1 MSEEVKEN
9 IPETE
14 QTEAKKETEKK
25 ESKTKKSKANAEVD
39 KLKAEVESQKELLMR
54 TAAEFDN
61 FKKRT
66 EREKIKT
73 AEYSKANILK
83 QLLPVIDNAGRALAV
98 DPNSADYAKGV
109 ELIVKQLM
117 GLVDTFGM
125 VELAEVG
132 DTFDPEIHEAVMHIE
147 DPEKGE
153 NEIVMVLQQGYK
165 LGDTVIRPAMVQ
177 VANQFITQSA
187 IKIVNCEK
195 NIIIKTDF
203 GGKNHGKNYW
213 Y

>member
-1 MSEEVKEN
+1 MSEEVNKN
-9 IPETE
+9 TAPEEETSE
-14 QTEAKKETEKK
+14 VKAEPVKKASKPKKSKSNAETEKLQT
-25 ESKTKKSKANAEVD
+25 ELAAS
-39 KLKAEVESQKELLMR
+39 KELLMR

-98 DPNSADYAKGV
+98 DPNSADYVKGV
-109 ELIVKQLM
+109 EMIVKQLV
-117 GLVDTFGM
+117 GIVDTFGM

-132 DTFDPEIHEAVMHIE
+132 DSFDPEIHEAVMHID

-153 NEIVMVLQQGYK
+153 NEITAVLQQGYK

-177 VANQFITQSA
+177 VAN
-187 IKIVNCEK
+187 
-195 NIIIKTDF
+195 
-203 GGKNHGKNYW
+203 
-213 Y
+213 

>member
-25 ESKTKKSKANAEVD
+25 ESKPKKSKANAEVD

-125 VELAEVG
+125 V
-132 DTFDPEIHEAVMHIE
+132 
-147 DPEKGE
+147 
-153 NEIVMVLQQGYK
+153 
-165 LGDTVIRPAMVQ
+165 
-177 VANQFITQSA
+177 
-187 IKIVNCEK
+187 
-195 NIIIKTDF
+195 
-203 GGKNHGKNYW
+203 
-213 Y
+213 

>member
-14 QTEAKKETEKK
+14 QAEVKKDTEKK
-25 ESKTKKSKANAEVD
+25 DSKPKKSKANAELE
-39 KLKAEVESQKELLMR
+39 KLKAEVDSQKELLMR

-83 QLLPVIDNAGRALAV
+83 QLLPVIDNAERALAV
-98 DPNSADYAKGV
+98 DSNSPDYAKGV

-125 VELAEVG
+125 IELAEVG

-165 LGDTVIRPAMVQ
+165 LGNTVIRPAMVQ
-177 VANQFITQSA
+177 VAN
-187 IKIVNCEK
+187 
-195 NIIIKTDF
+195 
-203 GGKNHGKNYW
+203 
-213 Y
+213 

>member
-1 MSEEVKEN
+1 MSDEIKN
-9 IPETE
+9 NNPAQE
-14 QTEAKKETEKK
+14 QTVNEPTKKVAKAKKPTE
-25 ESKTKKSKANAEVD
+25 NQ
-39 KLKAEVESQKELLMR
+39 KLKAELENQKELLMR

-83 QLLPVIDNAGRALAV
+83 QLLPVIDNAKRALSV
-98 DPNSADYAKGV
+98 DPSSADYVKGV
-109 ELIVKQLM
+109 ELIVKQLV
-117 GLVDTFGM
+117 GIVDTFNM
-125 VELAEVG
+125 LELAQVG

-153 NEIVMVLQQGYK
+153 SEIVAVLQQGYK

-177 VANQFITQSA
+177 VAN
-187 IKIVNCEK
+187 
-195 NIIIKTDF
+195 
-203 GGKNHGKNYW
+203 
-213 Y
+213 

>member
-9 IPETE
+9 ISQTE
-14 QTEAKKETEKK
+14 KNEEAKKESKPKK
-25 ESKTKKSKANAEVD
+25 AKTNAEVE
-39 KLKAEVESQKELLMR
+39 KLKVELEEQKGLLMR

-98 DPNSADYAKGV
+98 DPSSGDYAKGV
-109 ELIVKQLM
+109 ELIVKQLT
-117 GLVDTFGM
+117 GIVDTFGM
-125 VELAEVG
+125 ITLAEVG
-132 DTFDPEIHEAVMHIE
+132 DTF

-177 VANQFITQSA
+177 VAN
-187 IKIVNCEK
+187 
-195 NIIIKTDF
+195 
-203 GGKNHGKNYW
+203 
-213 Y
+213 

>member
-1 MSEEVKEN
+1 MSDEVKNTAEN
-9 IPETE
+9 AAENQAPQKEVKKA
-14 QTEAKKETEKK
+14 AKPKK
-25 ESKTKKSKANAEVD
+25 PKANPELEKV
-39 KLKAEVESQKELLMR
+39 KAELENKSELLMR

-73 AEYSKANILK
+73 AEYAKANILK
-83 QLLPVIDNAGRALAV
+83 QLLPVIDNASRALAV
-98 DPNSADYAKGV
+98 DPTSPDYDKGV
-109 ELIVKQLM
+109 ELIVKQLI

-132 DTFDPEIHEAVMHIE
+132 DTFNPEIHEAVMHID

-177 VANQFITQSA
+177 VAN
-187 IKIVNCEK
+187 
-195 NIIIKTDF
+195 
-203 GGKNHGKNYW
+203 
-213 Y
+213 

>member
-1 MSEEVKEN
+1 MNDEVKET
-9 IPETE
+9 IPETDQAE
-14 QTEAKKETEKK
+14 VKKENEKK
-25 ESKTKKSKANAEVD
+25 ESKPKKSKANTEVE

-66 EREKIKT
+66 EREKLKT

-83 QLLPVIDNAGRALAV
+83 QLLPVIDNAERALTV

-117 GLVDTFGM
+117 SLVDTFGM
-125 VELAEVG
+125 IELAEVG
-132 DTFDPEIHEAVMHIE
+132 DTFNPEIHEAVMHIE

-153 NEIVMVLQQGYK
+153 NEIVEVLQQGYK
-165 LGDTVIRPAMVQ
+165 LGDTVIRPAMVK
-177 VANQFITQSA
+177 VAN
-187 IKIVNCEK
+187 
-195 NIIIKTDF
+195 
-203 GGKNHGKNYW
+203 
-213 Y
+213 

>member
-1 MSEEVKEN
+1 MSEEIKDN
-9 IPETE
+9 IPESETAE
-14 QTEAKKETEKK
+14 VEVKSEAKSEPEKK
-25 ESKTKKSKANAEVD
+25 ASKPKKSKANAEVE
-39 KLKAEVESQKELLMR
+39 KLKSEVENQKEILMR

-83 QLLPVIDNAGRALAV
+83 QLLPVIDNAKRALEV
-98 DPNSADYAKGV
+98 DPSSPDYAKGV

-117 GLVDTFGM
+117 GLVDSLGM
-125 VELAEVG
+125 LELAEVG

-153 NEIVMVLQQGYK
+153 NEIVAVLQQGYK
-165 LGDTVIRPAMVQ
+165 LGDTVIRHAMVQ
-177 VANQFITQSA
+177 VAN
-187 IKIVNCEK
+187 
-195 NIIIKTDF
+195 
-203 GGKNHGKNYW
+203 
-213 Y
+213 